1 MRSDSP
7 EDDAALTAFCPERL
21 LPASSRLSRATTLP
35 RRSPLSVPLVRV
47 LPGTAQSA
55 AVARRLARR
64 FVGPGHPA
72 ADTVALIVSELV
84 TNSVTHSRSGAPG
97 GTVTVAISRGS
108 AGVLIQVRD
117 DGGPSGQW
125 MSAAP
130 GSAAEHGYGLLLVDA
145 LADNWGT
152 LAGPQGRVTW
162 CRVGGAR

>member
-1 MRSDSP
+1 MRSDGTD
-7 EDDAALTAFCPERL
+7 DDAAPRAFCPEQW
-21 LPASSRLSRATTLP
+21 LPATFRQSQATMLP

-55 AVARRLARR
+55 GIARRLARR
-64 FVGPGHPA
+64 FVGAGHPA

-117 DGGPSGQW
+117 DGGASGQW
-125 MSAAP
+125 TSAAP

>member
-1 MRSDSP
+1 MRSDSAD
-7 EDDAALTAFCPERL
+7 DDARAAFCPQQR
-21 LPASSRLSRATTLP
+21 LPAPSRPGQATTLP
-35 RRSPLSVPLVRV
+35 SRSRLSVPLVRV

-55 AVARRLARR
+55 GVARDLARR
-64 FVGPGHPA
+64 FVGAWHPA

-97 GTVTVAISRGS
+97 GTITVAISRGS

-117 DGGPSGQW
+117 DGGASGQW
-125 MSAAP
+125 TSATP

-162 CRVGGAR
+162 CRVSGRC